1 MRIAGVAGEVMSR
14 LGVVPQ
20 QLPGGDIYPSLER
33 GTIDAAEWV
42 GPYDDEKLGF
52 YQIAPYYYYPAF
64 WEGGASVHF
73 FINKQQYESLPEAYK
88 VALNTAAEAATQNM
102 IALYDVKNTAAIR
115 SLVSKGVKLQPLPRD
130 VLDAAYKVAFEL
142 YAEYNEKNP
151 AWAKI
156 YPSWKK
162 FRDEGF
168 EWFRVAEYT
177 YDSYVYAQQAAGK

>member
-1 MRIAGVAGEVMSR
+1 M
-14 LGVVPQ
+14 
-20 QLPGGDIYPSLER
+20 
-33 GTIDAAEWV
+33 
-42 GPYDDEKLGF
+42 
-52 YQIAPYYYYPAF
+52 
-64 WEGGASVHF
+64 
-73 FINKQQYESLPEAYK
+73 
-88 VALNTAAEAATQNM
+88 
-102 IALYDVKNTAAIR
+102 
-115 SLVSKGVKLQPLPRD
+115 SKGVKLQPLPRD

>member
-1 MRIAGVAGEVMSR
+1 M
-14 LGVVPQ
+14 
-20 QLPGGDIYPSLER
+20 
-33 GTIDAAEWV
+33 
-42 GPYDDEKLGF
+42 
-52 YQIAPYYYYPAF
+52 
-64 WEGGASVHF
+64 
-73 FINKQQYESLPEAYK
+73 PEPYK

-102 IALYDVKNTAAIR
+102 ISLYDVKNTAAIR

-130 VLDAAYKVAFEL
+130 VLDAA
-142 YAEYNEKNP
+142 YNEKNP

-177 YDSYVYAQQAAGK
+177 YDSYVYAQQAAGR